1 MTSRKKWFINCFP
14 FETPI
19 SIGLGD
25 DSIIKAVGSGLV
37 KISMTVDR
45 ISRLFKLW
53 DIYYVLDMRTN
64 NLLSVTYMIQRGY
77 TINFGAKL
85 YEISKAGSVIKRAKN
100 KKRLWVLDRNSVMQ
114 QLSLDNLITL
124 QVRVNKENSM
134 EFLLLSVY
142 YLCQDHNL
150 VRICI

>member
-64 NLLSVTYMIQRGY
+64 NLLSVTYM
-77 TINFGAKL
+77 
-85 YEISKAGSVIKRAKN
+85 V
-100 KKRLWVLDRNSVMQ
+100 
-114 QLSLDNLITL
+114 
-124 QVRVNKENSM
+124 
-134 EFLLLSVY
+134 
-142 YLCQDHNL
+142 
-150 VRICI
+150 